1 MNFNFSAIAP
11 ANTDKGIWFL
21 FKDNALL
28 ISKDNSTIPVLNE
41 TQIAGTDLKFIN
53 YLGTCDSVPCF
64 TALLDSDAISED
76 YHTQDLLTLY
86 RSQDSL
92 SADMFNIAF
101 KAYEILNWDRTHQY
115 CGQCG
120 SSMNRSP
127 IDFSKICP
135 RCGLQNY
142 PRISPAIITA
152 VIKENK
158 ILLARHPRS
167 EMFSVLAGYVEAGE
181 TLENAVRREVME
193 EVNIE
198 VKNIRYFASEPWV
211 FSHALMVAYTA
222 EYQSGE
228 IRVDGEEIEEAAW
241 FSAEEIPQRIPRKVS
256 ISRKLIDWFLN
267 RNVKQ

>member
-1 MNFNFSAIAP
+1 MNFNFSSTTP
-11 ANTDKGIWFL
+11 VNTDKGIWFL

-28 ISKDNSTIPVLNE
+28 VSKNDTSIPVLNE
-41 TQIAGTDLKFIN
+41 GQIADSDLKFVN

-64 TALLDSDAISED
+64 TAFLNSNTFASDF
-76 YHTQDLLTLY
+76 HPRDLLTLY
-86 RSQDSL
+86 RSEDSL
-92 SADMFNIAF
+92 DADMFTIAF

-120 SSMNRSP
+120 SVMKRSS

-135 RCGLQNY
+135 GCGLQNY

-152 VIKENK
+152 VTKENK

-167 EMFSVLAGYVEAGE
+167 ENFSVLAGYVEAGE
-181 TLENAVRREVME
+181 SLENTVRREVME

-211 FSHALMVAYTA
+211 FSHALMIAYTA

-228 IRVDGEEIEEAAW
+228 IRPDGKEIEEAAW
-241 FSAEEIPQRIPRKVS
+241 FSVEEIPQRIPRKVS
-256 ISRKLIDWFLN
+256 ISRKLIDWFIN
-267 RNVKQ
+267 RNI

>member
-11 ANTDKGIWFL
+11 VHTGKGIWFL
-21 FKDNALL
+21 FNDNALL
-28 ISKDNSTIPVLNE
+28 VSKNNTSIPVLSKA
-41 TQIAGTDLKFIN
+41 QIADSDLKFIN
-53 YLGTCDSVPCF
+53 YLGTCNSVPCF
-64 TALLDSDAISED
+64 TAFLNSDTISAD

-92 SADMFNIAF
+92 GADMFNIAF

-120 SSMNRSP
+120 SIMNRSS

-135 RCGLQNY
+135 CCGLQNY

-152 VIKENK
+152 ITKENK

-167 EMFSVLAGYVEAGE
+167 ELFSVLAGYVEAGE
-181 TLENAVRREVME
+181 TLEDAVRREVME

-198 VKNIRYFASEPWV
+198 IKNIHYFASEPWV
-211 FSHALMVAYTA
+211 FSHALMIAYTA

-228 IRVDGEEIEEAAW
+228 IRADGKEIEEAAW
-241 FSAEEIPQRIPRKVS
+241 FSVEKIPQRIPRKIS
-256 ISRKLIDWFLN
+256 ISRKLIDWFIN
-267 RNVKQ
+267 RNIQK

>member
-11 ANTDKGIWFL
+11 VHTDKGIWFL

-28 ISKDNSTIPVLNE
+28 VSKANSSIPVLYKE
-41 TQIAGTDLKFIN
+41 QISNSDLKFIN
-53 YLGTCDSVPCF
+53 YLGTYDSVPCY
-64 TALLDSDAISED
+64 TASLNSDTISTE
-76 YHTQDLLTLY
+76 YHPQDLLTLY

-120 SSMNRSP
+120 SVMNKSS

-135 RCGLQNY
+135 GCGLQNY

-167 EMFSVLAGYVEAGE
+167 EIFSVLAGYVETGE
-181 TLENAVRREVME
+181 TLEDAVRREVME

-198 VKNIRYFASEPWV
+198 VKNIRYFSNEPWV

-228 IRVDGEEIEEAAW
+228 IKVDGEEIGEAAW
-241 FSAEEIPQRIPRKVS
+241 FSAEEIPQRIPRKIS
-256 ISRKLIDWFLN
+256 ISRKLIDWFIN
-267 RNVKQ
+267 RNIEK